1 MYVSRVCTQTDTD
14 MPDVSAAAAAADESV
29 SVVVSSARIC
39 GERERVSCL
48 CRRLSR

>member
-29 SVVVSSARIC
+29 SVSAASIY
-39 GERERVSCL
+39 GERKRVSCL